1 MQAASI
7 ANNPALRSQVET
19 QVNMMT
25 ELSHRTYDSV
35 RQVSELN
42 MRFTQQLIEDS
53 MNLGRELMNC
63 SDPFQMTSTA
73 IHQMQPATEHLRTYQ
88 RELMGVLSGAQADFG
103 RMAETHIP
111 EAGRQASAATDQ
123 MVRNAASATQAA
135 TQAATAA
142 ATSAARA
149 AGDIGA
155 AHNPT

>member
-19 QVNMMT
+19 QVNMLT

-53 MNLGRELMNC
+53 MTLGRELMNC

-73 IHQMQPATEHLRTYQ
+73 INQMQPASEHLRTYQ
-88 RELMGVLSGAQADFG
+88 RDLMGVLSGVQSEFG
-103 RMAETHIP
+103 RMAETHLP
-111 EAGRQASAATDQ
+111 EAGRQASAAADQ
-123 MVRNAASATQAA
+123 MVRNASAAAHAA
-135 TQAATAA
+135 TGAAR
-142 ATSAARA
+142 SAA
-149 AGDIGA
+149 DTGA

>member
-19 QVNMMT
+19 QVNMLT

-53 MNLGRELMNC
+53 MNLGRELLNC
-63 SDPFQMTSTA
+63 SDPFQITSTA
-73 IHQMQPATEHLRTYQ
+73 INQMQPATEHMRTYQ
-88 RELMGVLSGAQADFG
+88 RELMGVLSGTQADFA
-103 RMAETHIP
+103 RVADTHLP
-111 EAGRQASAATDQ
+111 EASRQASAAADQ
-123 MVRNAASATQAA
+123 MVRNATAA
-135 TQAATAA
+135 THAATTA
-142 ATSAARA
+142 ATHAARA
-149 AGDIGA
+149 AADTGA